1 MILESEL
8 VEAGKF
14 NKPHGIKGEI
24 SATVDV
30 DVDFDDLKCLVIS
43 VEGIFVPFFISSV
56 RPKNGDTF
64 LITIE
69 GVDSEEKAQY
79 FTNRTFYILKSDL
92 PEYDEEDEDGFY
104 AADLIGYSIIDSD
117 AGLLGEI
124 ADINDST
131 QNVLFVV
138 EREDGSELFIP
149 VVDEFIISIDSESK
163 TIETSL
169 PSGIVD
175 LN

>member
-64 LITIE
+64 LITID

-92 PEYDEEDEDGFY
+92 PEYEEEDEDGFY